1 GSCPTSSTMSI
12 GSFGF
17 AGIGPGA
24 ILAQPAA
31 DIDRAEHDSG
41 AQQSQL
47 HSDQKA
53 EQAAGIGQTDG
64 EDHETEDR
72 DADGRRPWE
81 LPAKK
86 KPAEDVLA
94 EPTDL
99 PVHCKDP
106 SGERGNTL

>member
-1 GSCPTSSTMSI
+1 MSI

-31 DIDRAEHDSG
+31 DTDRAGHDSG

-47 HSDQKA
+47 HSDLKA
-53 EQAAGIGQTDG
+53 EQVAGIGQTDG

-81 LPAKK
+81 LPPKK
-86 KPAEDVLA
+86 KPAEDAVA
-94 EPTDL
+94 APADL
-99 PVHCKDP
+99 PLHSKDA
-106 SGERGNTL
+106 SGERGNSLDLTG